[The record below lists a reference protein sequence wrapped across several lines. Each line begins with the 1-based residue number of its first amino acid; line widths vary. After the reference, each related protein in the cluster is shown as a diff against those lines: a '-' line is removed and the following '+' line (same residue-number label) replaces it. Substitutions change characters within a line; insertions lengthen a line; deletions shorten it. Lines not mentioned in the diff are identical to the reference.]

1 MNAPIPSVSDCAAGI
16 RRAAALLCARMS
28 WAALHEVTF
37 PNGRRADLL
46 ALTPDGRFACIEVK
60 SCARDFLSDGKWHE
74 YRDYCD
80 VFYFAV
86 DSDFPLD
93 LLPDPV
99 GLILTAGN
107 EAEIARDAPA
117 HALAPARRRA
127 LLQRF
132 AFLGATRLAMLQDPA
147 IGALRMALRA
157 D

>member
-1 MNAPIPSVSDCAAGI
+1 MNAPIPPISDGAACI
-16 RRAAALLCARMS
+16 RRAVGLLCARMC
-28 WAALHEVTF
+28 WAALHEFTF

-46 ALTPDGRFACIEVK
+46 ALMPDGRFACIEVK
-60 SCARDFLSDGKWHE
+60 SCARDFLTDGKWHE
-74 YRDYCD
+74 YCDYCD
-80 VFYFAV
+80 ALYFAV

-93 LLPDPV
+93 LLPEPV
-99 GLILTAGN
+99 GLILTAGH

-117 HALAPARRRA
+117 HVMAPARRRA

-147 IGALRMALRA
+147 IGALRTALRV